1 MPAAGAAIRNAEHTL
16 DAADRTTDA
25 GANRA
30 TDHTTDRTGST
41 IAFVRTLISAAL
53 HTSDDALPVCQM
65 RNRKEGQRRRRCRC
79 RCRELQPD
87 GSFDRQCFGSDL
99 HLHPLGG
106 STAMGHVI

>member
-1 MPAAGAAIRNAEHTL
+1 MPAAGPAIRNAEHTL

-65 RNRKEGQRRRRCRC
+65 RNRKEASAAAAAAAANCSRMEVLIGNASVLIFICILLVARPRWAM
-79 RCRELQPD
+79 
-87 GSFDRQCFGSDL
+87 SFD
-99 HLHPLGG
+99 
-106 STAMGHVI
+106 